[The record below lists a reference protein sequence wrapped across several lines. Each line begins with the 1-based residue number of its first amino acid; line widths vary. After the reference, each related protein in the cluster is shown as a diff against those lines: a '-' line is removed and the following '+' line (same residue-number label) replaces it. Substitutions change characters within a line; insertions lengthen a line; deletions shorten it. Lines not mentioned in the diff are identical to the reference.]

1 LRHAPGFVWL
11 DGTESGLLFSRPVE
25 TLSTGGFAGLEQ
37 AVKGWR
43 HVEKG
48 AVLAGWL
55 AYDLARE
62 LEEIGAPPALPF
74 PELHFG
80 LFGSAL
86 HYRSQRVPDPRP
98 QPANRNA
105 QGRERFE
112 ASVRRIVDRI
122 YRGDLFQAN
131 LCRYLE
137 APLDPE
143 RIWPLYVAM
152 RRASPAQFGAFL
164 DAGAGRAVLSMSPE
178 LFLRVRGGM
187 VESQPIKG
195 TRPRHRDPAED
206 AAAGAELLASEKDR
220 AELAMIVDVVRNDLG
235 RVCETG
241 SIEVTEH
248 ARLMTLPTVH
258 QLCSTVRGRLHRDLG
273 TVDLLRAAFPAASIS
288 GAPKIE
294 AMRTIARE
302 EGESR
307 GPAMGAIGWIG
318 LDDDLELSVA
328 IRTAFAYDG
337 RVRYYAGCG
346 ITAESD
352 AAAEFD
358 ESAAKA
364 EAFVRALAD
373 VP

>member
-1 LRHAPGFVWL
+1 VWL
-11 DGTESGLLFSRPVE
+11 DGTESGLLFSRPLE
-25 TLSTGGFAGLEQ
+25 ALNTGGFARLEQ
-37 AVKGWR
+37 AVKEWLR
-43 HVEKG
+43 AERG

-62 LEEIGAPPALPF
+62 LEEIDAPPALPF
-74 PELHFG
+74 PEMHFG
-80 LFGSAL
+80 LYASAL
-86 HYRSQRVPDPRP
+86 HYRSKRLPDPRSRT
-98 QPANRNA
+98 ANRNA

-112 ASVRRIVDRI
+112 ASVRRTVDRI

-131 LCRYLE
+131 LCRHIE
-137 APLDPE
+137 APLDRE
-143 RIWPLYVAM
+143 QIWPLYLAM
-152 RRASPAQFGAFL
+152 RGVSPAQFGAFL
-164 DAGAGRAVLSMSPE
+164 DAGDGRAVLSMSPE
-178 LFLRVRGGM
+178 LFLRVRGSI

-195 TRPRHRDPAED
+195 TRPRHADPAED
-206 AAAGAELLASEKDR
+206 GAAAAELLASKKDR

-258 QLCSTVRGRLHRDLG
+258 QLCSTVRGRLQRDLG

-302 EGESR
+302 EGEPR

-318 LDDDLELSVA
+318 LDGDLELSVA

-346 ITAESD
+346 ITADSD